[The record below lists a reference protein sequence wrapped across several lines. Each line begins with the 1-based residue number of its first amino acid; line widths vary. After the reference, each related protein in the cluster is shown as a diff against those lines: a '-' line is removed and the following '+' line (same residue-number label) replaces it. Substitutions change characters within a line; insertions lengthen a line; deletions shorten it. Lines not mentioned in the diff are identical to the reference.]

1 MTQPAR
7 FPAGWV
13 FDQRGDGRAVR
24 VSAHVDAGFLVLST
38 WKSDVC
44 VATVRL
50 LPDEGARL
58 VANIVDGLARVEAPP
73 EVEDEENLRQRV
85 ARLEARLAA
94 LESGDGNEP

>member
-1 MTQPAR
+1 MTPPATFR
-7 FPAGWV
+7 TGWV
-13 FDQRGDGRAVR
+13 FDQRGDGRGVR

-58 VANIVDGLARVEAPP
+58 VSNIADGLARLAAPP
-73 EVEDEENLRQRV
+73 DAEDEDHLRQRV
-85 ARLEARLAA
+85 ARLEAHLAA
-94 LESGDGNEP
+94 LGLSDGY